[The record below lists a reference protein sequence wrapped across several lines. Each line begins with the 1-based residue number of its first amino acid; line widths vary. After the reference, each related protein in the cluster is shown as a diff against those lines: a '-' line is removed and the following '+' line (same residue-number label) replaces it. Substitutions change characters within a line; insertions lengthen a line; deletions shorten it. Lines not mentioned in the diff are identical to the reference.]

1 VISPASLLE
10 AAALLFGLIFG
21 SFLNVCIVRLPR
33 GESIIS
39 PRSRCPK
46 CDHPLRWQENIPLLS
61 WIFLRARCSA
71 CRNPISIQYPAV
83 ELASGIWFAVAAS
96 GLARMLSAAPPGTPY
111 TTEEWAISAISV
123 LSLAFLGW
131 LLIGLMLM
139 DWQTGLLPDAFT
151 FGGIAA
157 ALFLICSQAI
167 FLGPGEGQIVL
178 NSTKQLRLRSPGSF
192 AAQGNVFL
200 TGPESLIFG
209 RLAAVCGAALLLLAI
224 RWIYKALRHR
234 DGMGLGD
241 VKLLAMIAAFLGFW
255 PAVLSLFIGVVTAA
269 VYSVVLLAR
278 GRATATTRIAFGS
291 FLAVGGLV
299 AALRGDRIIAAY
311 SLLLR

>member
-1 VISPASLLE
+1 VISLASLLE
-10 AAALLFGLIFG
+10 AAAFLFGLIFG

-46 CDHPLRWQENIPLLS
+46 CGHPLRWQENIPLLS
-61 WIFLRARCSA
+61 WVFLKARCSA
-71 CRNPISIQYPAV
+71 CRNSISAQYPAV
-83 ELASGIWFAVAAS
+83 ELATGIWLAIAVS
-96 GLARMLSAAPPGTPY
+96 GFARMMSATPPGLPY
-111 TTEEWAISAISV
+111 TSEEWAISAISA
-123 LSLAFLGW
+123 LSLAILGW
-131 LLIGLMLM
+131 LLIGLMVM

-157 ALFLICSQAI
+157 GFFLICSQAI

-209 RLAAVCGAALLLLAI
+209 RLAAVCGVVLLLLAI
-224 RWIYKALRHR
+224 RWTYKTLRHR

-241 VKLLAMIAAFLGFW
+241 VKLLATIAAFLGFW
-255 PAVLSLFIGVVTAA
+255 PAVLSLFIGIVSAA
-269 VYSVVLLAR
+269 VFAVVLLAQR
-278 GRATATTRIAFGS
+278 RATATSRIAFGS
-291 FLAVGGLV
+291 FLAIGGLV
-299 AALRGDRIIAAY
+299 SALLGDRIIAAY
-311 SLLLR
+311 SLLLQ